1 MNYHF
6 TLIRRPSSKE
16 LQIIHAGVDVE
27 NKEPQHPLVALKLC
41 SYYGEVYG
49 GALKIKNT
57 VTTRSSNP
65 IPGLYLE
72 KTLIQKDIHPP
83 RVIAALFTIAK
94 TWKLPKWPWT
104 DECKKLCSIDSY
116 EYLYLYTWICYSIF
130 NKEWHNATC
139 SNVDWEMSI
148 QSEVRQRKTNIL
160 WDHLYVKPELWY
172 KWTYLQIRN
181 RLIYRKQTHGHHR
194 GKGGGGINEGLW
206 ISRGRLY
213 RTERQGPTV

>member
-1 MNYHF
+1 MGCYALLQGVFPTQGLNPHLLCLLHWQGSSLPLSHQGSSPRRYACGQRHVKRWPTSLIIKVQVRTPMNYHF

-16 LQIIHAGVDVE
+16 LQIIHAGEDVE

-72 KTLIQKDIHPP
+72 KTLIQKDIRPP

-94 TWKLPKWPWT
+94 TWKLPK
-104 DECKKLCSIDSY
+104 
-116 EYLYLYTWICYSIF
+116 
-130 NKEWHNATC
+130 
-139 SNVDWEMSI
+139 
-148 QSEVRQRKTNIL
+148 
-160 WDHLYVKPELWY
+160 
-172 KWTYLQIRN
+172 
-181 RLIYRKQTHGHHR
+181 
-194 GKGGGGINEGLW
+194 
-206 ISRGRLY
+206 
-213 RTERQGPTV
+213 